1 MATISIDVSVINE
14 STTGASDGEINI
26 ITTTDPTPAPGTLY
40 TYSINK
46 GGVVT
51 SASTASDVYT
61 FTGLAPGV
69 YQCFASVDGTLSRGV
84 TVPIATASP
93 TPDPEPP
100 IPPVP
105 IVYEYRETY
114 TGSFC
119 DKKGVN
125 ILVSFKRRVPIDTI
139 PSEPIPIQFAGENDS
154 PIVIDY
160 PDNGDYKLTPVNG
173 SQCEIKIKAIGSFE
187 LSSMYTA
194 DEKEWRVDISGG
206 WKWSGF
212 LIPDSCIEPFMS
224 KPYDVSVRATDAL
237 GLLKDEPF
245 QQIDA
250 TRYKGYY
257 ADKEILR
264 ICLEK
269 TGLALSMYIGVNT
282 YEGTMAVGS
291 QLSPMGQSY
300 ANTEPFLNEDGTAM
314 DCYSIMESVLS
325 RWGCRLHQFNGV
337 WQIVNVMEQSLD
349 VVNTFS
355 FNTSGG
361 ADGGQFA
368 LGNFV
373 RVGGQNRAIKP
384 VGDTSFA
391 KAFKQSA
398 AYYKYGYISNALY
411 NGDFDIWTS
420 KPAGLPNG
428 WIMTG
433 GTTGTTK
440 IRYENGYPTSDYYIE
455 IDTNNGGGIQ
465 NVTPVQI
472 RQYDFPKIS
481 FDLYAPDTLTYG
493 PTPGRYISVFISN
506 NDGLWFTE
514 DGWKNT
520 NRAYVTKK
528 SFGDFAKQLQIQ
540 ITVDP
545 LDEDYLMTITILAVG
560 LADGTHFKTNINNV
574 NLNAGFGTGREKN
587 AIGETNEQVLLTK
600 QSFIPEVIEV
610 LHSDDTNET
619 RTSGLKIS
627 STEDGLKLANPAM
640 ANFSS
645 LWKRNGIT
653 EFAPLLRIIA
663 NSELRLHQRAYRII
677 DFEYVT
683 DWTSLST
690 DKMDINT
697 LLAVDLLDGYFIF
710 LSGSFDLKSGIP
722 RLKFAQ
728 VLTEEVMVNETL
740 KMDYGD

>member
-1 MATISIDVSVINE
+1 MAINITATPTDE
-14 STTGASDGEINI
+14 TTTGASDGTISI
-26 ITTTDPTPAPGTLY
+26 QAYSSGSPVTADA
-40 TYSINK
+40 YSINNFITEQTDFFF
-46 GGVVT
+46 GGLP
-51 SASTASDVYT
+51 A
-61 FTGLAPGV
+61 GV
-69 YQCFASVDGTLSRGV
+69 YKARARLAGELSELQYI
-84 TVPIATASP
+84 PIATASP

-125 ILVSFKRRVPIDTI
+125 ILVSFKRRVPVDSIPTA
-139 PSEPIPIQFAGENDS
+139 PSEIQFSGENDS

-173 SQCEIKIKAIGSFE
+173 SQCEIRIKAIGSFE

-212 LIPDSCIEPFMS
+212 LIPDSCIEPFAS

-245 QQIDA
+245 QQVDA

-257 ADKEILR
+257 SDKEILR
-264 ICLEK
+264 ICLAK
-269 TGLALSMYIGVNT
+269 TGLALKMNIAVNT
-282 YEGTMAVGS
+282 YEGTMAVGN

-314 DCYSIMESVLS
+314 DCYAVMESVLS
-325 RWGCRLHQFNGV
+325 RWGCRLHQFNGI
-337 WQIVNVMEQSLD
+337 WQIVNVMEQSLAA
-349 VVNTFS
+349 VNTFP
-355 FNTSGG
+355 FNNAGG
-361 ADGGQFA
+361 ADGVQFA

-373 RVGGQNRAIKP
+373 RVGGQNRAIRP

-391 KAFKQSA
+391 KAFKQSS

-420 KPAGLPNG
+420 KPTGLPNG

-440 IRYENGYPTSDYYIE
+440 IRYQDGYATSDYYIE
-455 IDTNNGGGIQ
+455 IGSDGNGGIQ
-465 NVTPVQI
+465 PVTPVQI

-481 FDLYAPDTLTYG
+481 FDLYSVESLTYG
-493 PTPGRYISVFISN
+493 ASGRGRYISVFISN

-520 NRAYVTKK
+520 TRAYVFKK
-528 SFGDFAKQLQIQ
+528 DSNDFIKQQRFE
-540 ITVDP
+540 ITVTP
-545 LDEDYLMTITILAVG
+545 LEEDYLMTITILAVG

-610 LHSDDTNET
+610 LHSDDTNDT

-627 STEDGLKLANPAM
+627 STEDGLKLASPAM

-663 NSELRLHQRAYRII
+663 NSELRLHQKAYRII

-683 DWTSLST
+683 DWSSLST
-690 DKMDINT
+690 DKIDINT
-697 LLAVDLLDGYFIF
+697 LLAVDLLDSYFIF

-728 VLTEEVMVNETL
+728 VLTEAVMVNETL